1 MLFISTLVAA
11 AIVLAVYALWFTPV
25 GGNTLQ
31 VPADGL
37 WRWSIQLYKEYGAIV
52 HLRLMGDDVLILN
65 NSCDAEELLNKRAIH
80 YSGRKNSIYLEYRS
94 NGKRMLLLPQGDE
107 LRSQRRAMK
116 FMFRPDALRAYHLRQ
131 EQQARG
137 LLNDLLLDPK
147 NYAIALK
154 RFSSGIIMGICYGKR
169 VDEHDEDLK
178 EILESN
184 RTLNQDALP
193 GAHLVDLFPILDH
206 LPDFLAP
213 WRKDARAKHLFCRL
227 ADAVRTRMRQGTA
240 SHCLIAQLWEQQSGL
255 ALDDKS
261 VAYDTNN
268 RM

>member
-11 AIVLAVYALWFTPV
+11 AIVLAVYALWFTPA
-25 GGNTLQ
+25 GNTLQ